1 MNDFTIDYRAPWRR
15 LPDKLHFPDIKDH
28 ITDQVRRSN
37 SFYEAGLLEYLYYAV
52 PHGGIFL
59 DLGANIGNHT
69 LFFAKYL
76 ADRVVAIE
84 PQPETFDI
92 LQWTIAKNG
101 LKNVECIASAVGSK
115 KGVAELSL
123 PDGYE
128 RNRGSF
134 TLVPC
139 AKASRNVRVPVE
151 SLDGLLADCLDR
163 WDMPVRLMKI
173 DVEGYEQEALQ
184 GAMSILEAHHPDV
197 VVEAQTDD
205 ALQKIRQQLSP
216 LKYRVFGCFN
226 ATPTYH
232 FTCRGRLRHTAARLN
247 RKARGIVTRI
257 LFAKTCNS
265 RKNP

>member
-1 MNDFTIDYRAPWRR
+1 
-15 LPDKLHFPDIKDH
+15 
-28 ITDQVRRSN
+28 
-37 SFYEAGLLEYLYYAV
+37 
-52 PHGGIFL
+52 
-59 DLGANIGNHT
+59 
-69 LFFAKYL
+69 
-76 ADRVVAIE
+76 
-84 PQPETFDI
+84 
-92 LQWTIAKNG
+92 
-101 LKNVECIASAVGSK
+101 
-115 KGVAELSL
+115 
-123 PDGYE
+123 
-128 RNRGSF
+128 
-134 TLVPC
+134 
-139 AKASRNVRVPVE
+139 
-151 SLDGLLADCLDR
+151 
-163 WDMPVRLMKI
+163 MPVRLMKI